1 MCGWQVKLCDLS
13 LTRAILSASEVSSHE
28 RRYTN
33 VLSSTSTS
41 RILLKVVVVGLL
53 HIDVFYLIFIEL

>member
-33 VLSSTSTS
+33 VLSSTS

-53 HIDVFYLIFIEL
+53 HIDGFCLIFIEL